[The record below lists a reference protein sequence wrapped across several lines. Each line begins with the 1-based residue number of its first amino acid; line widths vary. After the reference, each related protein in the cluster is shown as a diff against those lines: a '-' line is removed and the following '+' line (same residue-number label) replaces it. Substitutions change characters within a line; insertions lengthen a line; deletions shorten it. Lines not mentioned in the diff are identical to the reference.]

1 MSPQK
6 QFRLLQR
13 KLDDLGYMT
22 SINRIIAGKRYEVIV
37 NGVIEKNYKQRKST
51 KLLTQKIKLNDKRHN
66 HRFGNW
72 YRELQAPNRIYK
84 K

>member
-37 NGVIEKNYKQRKST
+37 NGVIEKVYKQRQSA
-51 KLLTQKIKLNDKRHN
+51 KLFITNI
-66 HRFGNW
+66 
-72 YRELQAPNRIYK
+72 
-84 K
+84 

>member
-13 KLDDLGYMT
+13 KLDDLDYMT

-37 NGVIEKNYKQRKST
+37 NGVIEKVYKQRQSAK
-51 KLLTQKIKLNDKRHN
+51 
-66 HRFGNW
+66 
-72 YRELQAPNRIYK
+72 
-84 K
+84 

>member
-13 KLDDLGYMT
+13 KLDDLSYMT

-37 NGVIEKNYKQRKST
+37 NGVIEKVYKQRQSAKLFIKSAVKPT
-51 KLLTQKIKLNDKRHN
+51 SL
-66 HRFGNW
+66 
-72 YRELQAPNRIYK
+72 
-84 K
+84 

>member
-22 SINRIIAGKRYEVIV
+22 SINRIIAGKRYEVTGTEDSV
-37 NGVIEKNYKQRKST
+37 QREIID
-51 KLLTQKIKLNDKRHN
+51 KIKNLFN
-66 HRFGNW
+66 
-72 YRELQAPNRIYK
+72 
-84 K
+84 